1 MLQHNEA
8 DPMKLQLLT
17 IGVLALLLCTV
28 LPISVAA
35 GPVKAP
41 SPTIEQKLYSSA
53 FDSSGKYIP
62 GQNIGKIVIDKQTG
76 IWTITAHTNVY
87 YTPGEHFLIV
97 TGTGPKAVA
106 GLNLGTVYADANG
119 NIIDATGT
127 SAFSIQDIQRSL
139 DNGGW
144 FLVL

>member
-1 MLQHNEA
+1 
-8 DPMKLQLLT
+8 MKLQLLT
-17 IGVLALLLCTV
+17 IGVLTLLLCTV
-28 LPISVAA
+28 VPMSAAA

-53 FDSSGKYIP
+53 FDSSGRYVP
-62 GQNIGKIVIDKQTG
+62 GQNIGKIVIDKETH

-97 TGTGPKAVA
+97 TGTGPTAVA
-106 GLNLGTVYADANG
+106 GLNLGPVYADANG
-119 NIIDATGT
+119 NIIDSTGT
-127 SAFSIQDIQRSL
+127 SSFAIRDIQNSL

-144 FLVL
+144 FLIL